1 MLSEADAKYMAIDT
15 RHDLAALTWR
25 EKEVLSLWMEKY
37 LIKLFKKKVRL
48 CPE

>member
-25 EKEVLSLWMEKY
+25 EKEVLSLWMEEH
-37 LIKLFKKKVRL
+37 LKLFKKKVRL
-48 CPE
+48 YYK